1 MKQKQENKNILVSKI
16 KTIHPLKQTKPVVKK
31 ASKIKKENQEIVV
44 DESILVSDISKATTQ
59 KSNDSTNKSIGLF
72 SETQK
77 SSSTMDKINSFLLKL
92 KKVPLKEKL
101 FFVQH
106 LSLMLRVGISLSKA
120 LYTLSIQAQNKY
132 FALILSEMAKRV
144 DSGEGF
150 SEVLKRYPRV
160 FNDLFINMIEAGEAS
175 GKLEEV
181 LKQLFVQMKKEHA
194 LIAKV
199 RGAMTYPAVILIALV
214 GISIFMMVVVVPGMT
229 ANFIEMKVELPLPT
243 KILVG
248 ISNILRTQGP
258 LAAAI
263 IAGLIMLSARFA
275 KTKKGKRFF
284 DSIILKSPIVGTIVK
299 KINLARFARNL
310 SSLLKTDIMIVRA
323 FEISA
328 GVLGN
333 SFYKEALLDIGSKLK
348 KGETITESM
357 KIYPKLFPPVVS
369 QMIAIGE
376 ETGDLDNI
384 LIELAEFY
392 EEEVNQI
399 MTDLPSLI
407 EPILILVLG
416 LGVGGIAISII
427 MPMYKITSAV

>member
-1 MKQKQENKNILVSKI
+1 MKQKIENKNIKPKEAKI
-16 KTIHPLKQTKPVVKK
+16 VKK
-31 ASKIKKENQEIVV
+31 TLGTQKNDKEPSAEDVK
-44 DESILVSDISKATTQ
+44 LVSDFGRNRSIAKKNIPVSKDQ
-59 KSNDSTNKSIGLF
+59 RLFEEKSV
-72 SETQK
+72 
-77 SSSTMDKINSFLLKL
+77 SSSAMDKINNFLMKFSR
-92 KKVPLKEKL
+92 VPLKEKL

-120 LYTLSIQAQNKY
+120 LYTLAFQAQNKY
-132 FALILSEMAKRV
+132 FAKVLTQMAKRV
-144 DSGEGF
+144 DAGESF
-150 SEVLKRYPRV
+150 SETLKSYPKV
-160 FNDLFINMIEAGEAS
+160 FNELFVNMIEAGEAS
-175 GKLEEV
+175 GKLEDV
-181 LKQLFVQMKKEHA
+181 LKQLFIQMKKEHM

-199 RGAMTYPAVILIALV
+199 RGAMTYPTVILFALV

-243 KILVG
+243 KILVA

-258 LAAAI
+258 LAVAI
-263 IAGLIMLSARFA
+263 IAGLIIISTRFA
-275 KTKKGKRFF
+275 KTKRGKKFF
-284 DSIILKSPIVGTIVK
+284 DAIILKFPVVGGIVR

-333 SFYKEALLDIGSKLK
+333 SFYKGAILDIGSKIK

-357 KIYPKLFPPVVS
+357 KVYPKLFPPVVS

-384 LIELAEFY
+384 LVELAEFY

>member
-1 MKQKQENKNILVSKI
+1 MKQKLENKKESIQQPRVAQRASSVKRINKDAITEDYKFVSD
-16 KTIHPLKQTKPVVKK
+16 LSESNMV
-31 ASKIKKENQEIVV
+31 IKKKN
-44 DESILVSDISKATTQ
+44 SINKEQILFKDVQVSSGA
-59 KSNDSTNKSIGLF
+59 
-72 SETQK
+72 
-77 SSSTMDKINSFLLKL
+77 MDKINNFLLKI

-120 LYTLSIQAQNKY
+120 LYTLAYQAQNKY
-132 FALILSEMAKRV
+132 FAQVLTQMAKRV
-144 DSGEGF
+144 DAGEGF
-150 SEVLKRYPRV
+150 SEVLKSYPKV
-160 FNDLFINMIEAGEAS
+160 FNELFINMIEAGEAS

-181 LKQLFVQMKKEHA
+181 LKQLFVQMKKEHM

-199 RGAMTYPAVILIALV
+199 RGAMTYPMVILFALV

-243 KILVG
+243 KILIA

-263 IAGLIMLSARFA
+263 IAGLIILSARFA

-284 DSIILKSPIVGTIVK
+284 DSIILKFPIIGTITK

-310 SSLLKTDIMIVRA
+310 SSLLQTDIMIVKA
-323 FEISA
+323 FDISA

-333 SFYKEALLDIGSKLK
+333 SFYKEAILDIGSKIK

-369 QMIAIGE
+369 QMMAIGE

-384 LIELAEFY
+384 LVELAEFY